1 MQMKFE
7 IYFFCHVW
15 LFGTL
20 SNYHNL
26 HRLQKIL
33 LWYVYSYEI
42 DENASDKKYSLYNYS
57 VQARRNENNSG
68 GKVLEVYQKMSAN
81 LVSWLSRS
89 FHGNILKCPEIL
101 NRVEVGNANS
111 QHK

>member
-1 MQMKFE
+1 MHTAMKLMKMLR
-7 IYFFCHVW
+7 IKN
-15 LFGTL
+15 TL
-20 SNYHNL
+20 STITQY
-26 HRLQKIL
+26 RPVEMKTIL
-33 LWYVYSYEI
+33 
-42 DENASDKKYSLYNYS
+42 
-57 VQARRNENNSG
+57 G
-68 GKVLEVYQKMSAN
+68 GKVLGVYQKMSAN